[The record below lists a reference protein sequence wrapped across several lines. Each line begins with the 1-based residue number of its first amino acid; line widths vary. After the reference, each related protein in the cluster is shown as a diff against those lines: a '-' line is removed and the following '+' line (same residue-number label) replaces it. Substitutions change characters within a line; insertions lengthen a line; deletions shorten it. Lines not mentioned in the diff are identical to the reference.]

1 MTRRLLL
8 ATVLGCCSCLPTPL
22 HAQGWPA
29 QYDGVMLQGFS
40 WDNYSQ
46 SRWTRLESQAEQLAT
61 CFDLV
66 WVPNSGYCAQHNNM
80 GYMPLYY
87 WKQDSSFGT
96 EAELRSMLK
105 TFREKGI
112 GTLADVVIN
121 HHNTEGWFG
130 FPAETYRGE
139 TYQFR
144 ATDICQDDDGGATL
158 KEAERQGVTLSG
170 QKDTGEGWDGCRD
183 LDHTSDNVQRI
194 IMAYEDYLLHDLGY
208 EGFRY
213 DMVKGFDADYITRYN
228 LAARPRFSVGE
239 YWDGSRKIQAWI
251 DAASQDGTPT
261 SAAFDFQFRYRVQDA
276 FNGND
281 CRVLKDGSADED
293 ATPLCYKTDYRRWAV
308 TFVENHDT
316 QYRNE
321 NEPLDPLRQDTA
333 AANAFMLA
341 MPGTPCVF
349 LPHWLD
355 CKADIRRQIALRKL
369 MGIHAESAFQN
380 IQNSPGAFAN
390 VVEGHRGQLIVAVG
404 TSVARYTPKAYA
416 DTHFLALEGRH
427 YKYFIPNECREQWE
441 KVEQA
446 ITAREQA
453 EREEE
458 ESFKP
463 YVATIYCKADFTPVY
478 FYAWDTAPLLGNWP
492 GQLMTARTCVVDGET
507 WYCQDF
513 EVNSKDY
520 EFNIIFNQG
529 MGMPQTADICG
540 LRHTRFYLAKLS
552 GGQVVYEDVTDRHST
567 PVQGITVGTFLQ
579 EGRIC
584 DLLGRPLKG
593 TPQRGIYLLDGKKV
607 WRP

>member
-1 MTRRLLL
+1 M
-8 ATVLGCCSCLPTPL
+8 LGCSSCLPSPL

-46 SRWTRLESQAEQLAT
+46 SRWTRLESQAEQLGT

-144 ATDICQDDDGGATL
+144 ATDICQDDDGGATQ
-158 KEAERQGVTLSG
+158 KEADRQGVTLSA

-213 DMVKGFDADYITRYN
+213 DMVKGFDAGYITRYN
-228 LAARPRFSVGE
+228 LAAQPRFSVGE

-261 SAAFDFQFRYRVQDA
+261 SAAFDFQFRYRVRDA

-293 ATPLCYKTDYRRWAV
+293 ATPLCYKADYRRWAV

-333 AANAFMLA
+333 AANAFLLA

-369 MGIHAESAFQN
+369 MGIHAESSFQN

-390 VVEGHRGQLIVAVG
+390 VVEGRQGQLIVAVG

-427 YKYFIPNECREQWE
+427 YKYFIPNECREPWE

-458 ESFKP
+458 ENFKP

-529 MGMPQTADICG
+529 TGMPQTADICG

-552 GGQVVYEDVTDRHST
+552 GGQVVYEDVTDQHST
-567 PVQGITVGTFLQ
+567 PVQGITLGTSPR

-584 DLLGRPLKG
+584 DLLGRPLQG
-593 TPQRGIYLLDGKKV
+593 MPQRGIYLLDGKKV

>member
-8 ATVLGCCSCLPTPL
+8 ATMLGCSSCLPSPL

-130 FPAETYRGE
+130 FPAEKYRGE

-144 ATDICQDDDGGATL
+144 ATDICRDDDGGATQ
-158 KEAERQGVTLSG
+158 KEAERQGVTLSS

-213 DMVKGFDADYITRYN
+213 DMVKGFDATYITRYN
-228 LAARPRFSVGE
+228 LAAQPRFSVGE

-261 SAAFDFQFRYRVQDA
+261 SAAFDFQFRYRVRDA

-281 CRVLKDGSADED
+281 CRVLKDGYADED

-333 AANAFMLA
+333 AANAFLLA

-369 MGIHAESAFQN
+369 MGIHAESSFQN

-390 VVEGHRGQLIVAVG
+390 VVEGRQGQLIVAVG

-427 YKYFIPNECREQWE
+427 YKYFIPNECREPWE

-458 ESFKP
+458 ENFKP

-529 MGMPQTADICG
+529 TGMPQTADICG

-552 GGQVVYEDVTDRHST
+552 GGQVVYEDVTDQHST
-567 PVQGITVGTFLQ
+567 PVQGITLGTFPR

-584 DLLGRPLKG
+584 DLLGRPLQG
-593 TPQRGIYLLDGKKV
+593 MPQRGIYLLDGKKV